1 MTVEVI
7 KPNSL
12 SEALDKLTSLSLEF
26 PSQEFIFRGQQ
37 NSQWKLCTSYD
48 RYWSF
53 KPIHDSYGMMGMLDQ
68 FRSGV
73 TKLGLQTPLEDN
85 LLTWLE
91 YARHHELA
99 VPFLDFSWSPFVA
112 LFFAFDGVREAHKPA
127 SAAVYILNLH
137 QLAKEI
143 ARQHVGAGGDPSMF
157 VREMQDFLYN
167 GPSHLIS
174 GLPTDKLFFIRSPSA
189 YTRRMHAQ
197 LGVFL
202 YSTIMFDDDPRNPSN
217 LDEYLANIRE
227 GFDSPSLPN
236 DSRPALTK
244 MILPHSWASEVFSR
258 LDVMSI
264 SGSTMFLSAEGVAKD
279 VYNSFHYEPRAAFLR
294 HSP

>member
-127 SAAVYILNLH
+127 SAAVYIVTTNL
-137 QLAKEI
+137 
-143 ARQHVGAGGDPSMF
+143 
-157 VREMQDFLYN
+157 
-167 GPSHLIS
+167 
-174 GLPTDKLFFIRSPSA
+174 
-189 YTRRMHAQ
+189 
-197 LGVFL
+197 
-202 YSTIMFDDDPRNPSN
+202 
-217 LDEYLANIRE
+217 
-227 GFDSPSLPN
+227 
-236 DSRPALTK
+236 
-244 MILPHSWASEVFSR
+244 
-258 LDVMSI
+258 
-264 SGSTMFLSAEGVAKD
+264 
-279 VYNSFHYEPRAAFLR
+279 LR
-294 HSP
+294 YCID

>member
-1 MTVEVI
+1 
-7 KPNSL
+7 
-12 SEALDKLTSLSLEF
+12 
-26 PSQEFIFRGQQ
+26 
-37 NSQWKLCTSYD
+37 
-48 RYWSF
+48 
-53 KPIHDSYGMMGMLDQ
+53 
-68 FRSGV
+68 
-73 TKLGLQTPLEDN
+73 
-85 LLTWLE
+85 
-91 YARHHELA
+91 
-99 VPFLDFSWSPFVA
+99 
-112 LFFAFDGVREAHKPA
+112 
-127 SAAVYILNLH
+127 
-137 QLAKEI
+137 
-143 ARQHVGAGGDPSMF
+143 
-157 VREMQDFLYN
+157 
-167 GPSHLIS
+167 
-174 GLPTDKLFFIRSPSA
+174 
-189 YTRRMHAQ
+189 MHAQ